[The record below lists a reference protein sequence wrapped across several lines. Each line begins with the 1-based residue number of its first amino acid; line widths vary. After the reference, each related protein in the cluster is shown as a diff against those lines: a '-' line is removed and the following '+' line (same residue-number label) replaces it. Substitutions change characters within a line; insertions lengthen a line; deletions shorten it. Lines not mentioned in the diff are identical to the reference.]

1 MGAVLVAGGVA
12 VPLAL
17 GAQGYGCSQ
26 LPAATRALVKGPA
39 AATRALDPRDDMSRY
54 DAERACLAH
63 YLERLTPQGTDQ
75 DQHPE
80 KEPGEDGLPRA
91 LGPDNDL
98 RDIASRFGT
107 LMYARADGARHG
119 RIGDLRSFDESAR
132 RHTRGAYRAAGG
144 AGGRPAMG
152 SIARRPVSGPV
163 RGDLMDGRGQMFLT
177 PDAWAE
183 ARTVP
188 AARAA
193 AIRQVLDDAYVKGYR
208 YGFL

>member
-1 MGAVLVAGGVA
+1 
-12 VPLAL
+12 
-17 GAQGYGCSQ
+17 
-26 LPAATRALVKGPA
+26 
-39 AATRALDPRDDMSRY
+39 
-54 DAERACLAH
+54 
-63 YLERLTPQGTDQ
+63 
-75 DQHPE
+75 
-80 KEPGEDGLPRA
+80 
-91 LGPDNDL
+91 
-98 RDIASRFGT
+98 
-107 LMYARADGARHG
+107 
-119 RIGDLRSFDESAR
+119 
-132 RHTRGAYRAAGG
+132 
-144 AGGRPAMG
+144 MG